1 MLKRSYRERHVV
13 AFYGI
18 SFSLHPSEITLVGDS
33 ELPVLASI
41 KSRKLPK
48 HCVESLA
55 EVFCTIVQVYSLK

>member
-1 MLKRSYRERHVV
+1 M

-18 SFSLHPSEITLVGDS
+18 SFSLRPSEITLVGDS

-55 EVFCTIVQVYSLK
+55 EVFAPLYKYIH